1 MAHEA
6 ARGGHRPT
14 EILMVNPAEQDRE
27 HVRLLFPNP
36 DWRVHFVQ
44 SVCEA
49 GQLLNQRP
57 IDVILCDRDL
67 PDGTWVDIL
76 GAAASAHFRPRVVV
90 TSHRA
95 DERMW
100 AEVLSLGGHDLLVTP
115 FDPGEVG
122 RVVEMAL
129 RRRAPRGGVLIAEAP
144 HAMTA
149 P

>member
-1 MAHEA
+1 MVHEA
-6 ARGGHRPT
+6 ALGGHRPT
-14 EILMVNPAEQDRE
+14 EILVVNPAEQDRE

-44 SVCEA
+44 SVCGA

-57 IDVILCDRDL
+57 IDVILCDHDL

-76 GAAASAHFRPRVVV
+76 DPAASAHFRPRVIV
-90 TSHRA
+90 TSQLA

-100 AEVLSLGGHDLLVTP
+100 TEVLSLGGHDVLLSP
-115 FDPGEVG
+115 FDPGEVR

-129 RRRAPRGGVLIAEAP
+129 RRRAPLGGILIAE
-144 HAMTA
+144 TA
-149 P
+149 GSIA